1 MCVIFDFLLNVNP
14 PAVPVKIPVVNI
26 AKEED
31 DTVRTTNIFKF
42 TVMVIKLY
50 SYLRFIFLLKS
61 TDISNKY
68 KLATKS

>member
-61 TDISNKY
+61 TDISNKN

>member
-1 MCVIFDFLLNVNP
+1 MYIRLMCVIFDFLLNVNP
-14 PAVPVKIPVVNI
+14 SAVLVKNPVVNI

-50 SYLRFIFLLKS
+50 SYLRFIFFFF
-61 TDISNKY
+61 
-68 KLATKS
+68 